1 MPKSFKRFP
10 WIRQHDTMQCG
21 AACLSMVAKY
31 FGLNYPLRFIDE
43 LCDTSS
49 QGISLHALQ
58 MVAKELGFETMTVK
72 IDVLQLKDVDL
83 PAIIHW
89 RQNHFVV
96 LYKISGNGKYYYIS
110 DPGKG
115 KYRLTRDEF
124 LENWAV
130 RIEDSTN
137 PKGVVMMLEP
147 TEASYET
154 YNIKSADFTSSD
166 RKSVSSVIGFHLRRF
181 KKELLQV
188 VLGMMMGVVFQL
200 LFPFLTQAIV
210 DKGILNNNINIIYLI
225 LVGECVIVLARTIT
239 DFIRRWLLYHVSTR
253 INISMLT
260 AFIEKLFKLP
270 MRFFDS
276 RHLGDFIQRM
286 DDHRRIQDF
295 MTSQLLNLSFTGLS
309 ILVFGT
315 ALAIYNIGLF
325 FVFLVFSLM
334 YVGWV
339 CIFLHRRKNLDYE
352 SFSAQGANQT
362 CTYQLLSTM
371 QETKIQGCSKRR
383 LWEWEESQADLFDVK
398 VKSMRLQQTQEAGTV
413 FINEIKNILITVLAA
428 SAVMNGSLTLGGM
441 LAIEFIIGQLTSPV
455 SQIVSFIYSMQDLKI
470 SFERV
475 NEVGSM
481 KNEDTDEVLVATQ
494 LRENIKFKDISFRY
508 NRFDQSY
515 TLKDINLTFNVGEVT
530 AIVGLSGSGKTS
542 LIKLLLGYYRP
553 TEGEILIDGENLN
566 AYSLDK
572 WRNLCG
578 VVLQE
583 GIIYN
588 DTIVGNIVMGDGRVD
603 KARLNE
609 AMRIAGISEYVN
621 SLPLKHSTK
630 IGNNGKG
637 LSTGQKQRI
646 LIARAVYKNPD
657 ILIFDEATNSLD
669 TIVENRIVKNLKE
682 FYKDKTVII
691 IAHRLSTV
699 KDADKIVV
707 LEDGKIVETGTYEE
721 LLEKKS
727 AFFDLVRNQIY

>member
-1 MPKSFKRFP
+1 MCP
-10 WIRQHDTMQCG
+10 T
-21 AACLSMVAKY
+21 
-31 FGLNYPLRFIDE
+31 FGVQFN
-43 LCDTSS
+43 
-49 QGISLHALQ
+49 
-58 MVAKELGFETMTVK
+58 
-72 IDVLQLKDVDL
+72 
-83 PAIIHW
+83 
-89 RQNHFVV
+89 
-96 LYKISGNGKYYYIS
+96 
-110 DPGKG
+110 
-115 KYRLTRDEF
+115 
-124 LENWAV
+124 
-130 RIEDSTN
+130 
-137 PKGVVMMLEP
+137 
-147 TEASYET
+147 
-154 YNIKSADFTSSD
+154 
-166 RKSVSSVIGFHLRRF
+166 
-181 KKELLQV
+181 
-188 VLGMMMGVVFQL
+188 
-200 LFPFLTQAIV
+200 
-210 DKGILNNNINIIYLI
+210 
-225 LVGECVIVLARTIT
+225 
-239 DFIRRWLLYHVSTR
+239 
-253 INISMLT
+253 
-260 AFIEKLFKLP
+260 
-270 MRFFDS
+270 
-276 RHLGDFIQRM
+276 
-286 DDHRRIQDF
+286 
-295 MTSQLLNLSFTGLS
+295 
-309 ILVFGT
+309 
-315 ALAIYNIGLF
+315 
-325 FVFLVFSLM
+325 
-334 YVGWV
+334 VGWV

-383 LWEWEESQADLFDVK
+383 LWEWEESQANLFDVK

-707 LEDGKIVETGTYEE
+707 LEDGKIVEMGTYEE